1 MSSSLRVSA
10 LLAIRGLQR
19 GNRFTTVLTVLII
32 AMVFVMLCFQPSFN
46 AGIVAAINNGIIDYN
61 YGNVVIEPR
70 DHEGKPE
77 MYIQDATALKNKVD
91 RLPGVVAA
99 TARLKLGATF
109 AYKDNIYT
117 GSVNAIDPSD
127 EMQVLKTHTKMI
139 SGAFLTD
146 ADRDQIV
153 IGTLLAGHKDTT
165 LDKVKALRGAEVGD
179 SIDVTYSNGVT
190 RSYRVKGIY
199 QTDNMYA
206 DMSAIITRKEAE
218 SATGLSDKASLIVIR
233 TARPGQEKA
242 FTNTLME
249 NGIQQPVKTWSE
261 EAGSMM
267 TDTAKSFDMI
277 NAIFTTFDLLV
288 ASIVIFIVVFINTV
302 NKRKQIAIMKA
313 IGIKKEIIINNY
325 LIQVL
330 VLCTLGTILGLA
342 LFLFQA
348 NLMTVHPLKFP
359 SMGDIIPQVSAG
371 LVAGAILDLF
381 LVSFIAGY
389 IPAWMTVKEEILDA
403 MRG

>member
-1 MSSSLRVSA
+1 MPSSLHVSA
-10 LLAIRGLQR
+10 LLAVRGLQR

-46 AGIVAAINNGIIDYN
+46 AGIVAAINNGIIDYS

-77 MYIQDATALKNKVD
+77 MYIQDATALRNKVD
-91 RLPGVVAA
+91 RIPGVVAS
-99 TARLKLGATF
+99 TARLRLGATLS
-109 AYKDNIYT
+109 YKDNIYT
-117 GSVNAIDPSD
+117 GSVNGIDPSD
-127 EMQVLKTHTKMI
+127 EMQVLRTHTKLI
-139 SGAFLTD
+139 AGEFLTD

-153 IGTLLAGHKDTT
+153 IGTLLAGHKDTS
-165 LDKVKALRGAEVGD
+165 LDKVKALRGAAVGD

-206 DMSAIITRKEAE
+206 DTGALITRKEAE
-218 SATGLSDKASLIVIR
+218 SATGLDDKASIIAIR
-233 TARPGQEKA
+233 IADPGQDQVFK
-242 FTNTLME
+242 NTLRE
-249 NGIQQPVKTWSE
+249 NDIQQPVKTWSE

-325 LIQVL
+325 LLQVL
-330 VLCTLGTILGLA
+330 VLCTLGVILGLCV
-342 LFLFQA
+342 FLLQA
-348 NLMTVHPLKFP
+348 DVMTAHPIKFP

-371 LVAGAILDLF
+371 LVASAILDLF
-381 LVSFIAGY
+381 VVSFIAGY
-389 IPAWMTVKEEILDA
+389 IPAWMTTKEEILDA